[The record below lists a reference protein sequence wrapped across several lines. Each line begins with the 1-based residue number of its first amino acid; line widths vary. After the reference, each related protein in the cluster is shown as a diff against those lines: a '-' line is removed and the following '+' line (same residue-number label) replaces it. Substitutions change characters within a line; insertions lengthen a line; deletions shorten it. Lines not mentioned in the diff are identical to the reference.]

1 MEHGHDDVR
10 AFTARPLPRAVELL
24 RTSQGIV
31 ERGKGHPAYPWIA
44 RHLPVLYDAL
54 WAPDT
59 DGERR
64 GWARERL
71 QYFAVVEAEAF
82 WKARTRNRASSR
94 REGMWNDWGR
104 YLTVVAWVA
113 AYMTAARYV
122 RKETPPLNA
131 AVDIMQ
137 AIADDLYLFWIEELG
152 PRILLAQKRR
162 GGRSTLDEAGLIW
175 VLKQSWAFGAGTQED
190 RTLVAVIGL
199 VCRESLVKYRISPAQ
214 AAAVYQ
220 VLRQRHGIDLKSPEA
235 CRKRFARICERVKRE
250 EPRITQIAEAIR
262 TIPTE

>member
-1 MEHGHDDVR
+1 MEHDQEGVR
-10 AFTARPLPRAVELL
+10 AFTARPLPPAMELL
-24 RTSQGIV
+24 RTSQEIA
-31 ERGKGHPAYPWIA
+31 ERGKGHSAYPWIA

-94 REGMWNDWGR
+94 SEATWNDWGR
-104 YLTVVAWVA
+104 YLTMVAWVA
-113 AYMTAARYV
+113 AYGAAARYV

-131 AVDIMQ
+131 ALDIMQ
-137 AIADDLYLFWIEELG
+137 AIKDDLYLFWIEKLG
-152 PRILLAQKRR
+152 PRILNAQKRR
-162 GGRSTLDEAGLIW
+162 DDRSALDEAGLIW
-175 VLKQSWAFGAGTQED
+175 VLKQSWALGAETQED
-190 RTLVAVIGL
+190 RTIVAAVGV
-199 VCRESLVKYRISPAQ
+199 VCPEALVKYRISPAQ
-214 AAAVYQ
+214 AVAVYEA
-220 VLRQRHGIDLKSPEA
+220 LREQHGIDVKSPEA

-250 EPRITQIAEAIR
+250 APRITQIAEAIR